1 MFAFRLLPE
10 RRQAGRFSWK
20 GQQWN
25 PVASLAFCAVCC
37 SFTRALSTAPLTL
50 NGGSST
56 QVLSSLR
63 NTRAC
68 PEGQEQHPHLGRE
81 HLSGKLSLLP
91 VSWNYS
97 NVARSLWSPE
107 ERSSCLLNLAFS
119 DIFGLAN
126 LTAR

>member
-10 RRQAGRFSWK
+10 RRQARRFSWK

-50 NGGSST
+50 NWGSST

-68 PEGQEQHPHLGRE
+68 PEE